1 MSKFLRYKKTGH
13 IVTLTMNAPASMNAL
28 SGPDQYGDFEK
39 YCAKINQDYDVRC
52 VILTGNGRAF
62 SAGGNVKDMQD
73 RNKKGQ
79 PPSVVI
85 RDWYKNG
92 IQRIPMAFY
101 NLEVPTIA
109 AVNGAA
115 TGAGCDLTCMADI
128 RIASTYARFAET
140 FVKIGISPGDGGAY
154 FLPRVISMS
163 NAAEMVFTG
172 ELIDAAKA
180 LETGLV
186 SQVVEPEELMNAA
199 KAMADRIAANPP
211 HALRLSK
218 KLLRESSNSTMNQLL
233 ELSAVYNAMLQH
245 TDDHRER
252 VDDLV
257 ARISSK
263 AKKKPAANRA
273 PAKKKAPTKRAA
285 AKK

>member
-1 MSKFLRYKKTGH
+1 MSKFLRYRKTGH
-13 IVTLTMNAPASMNAL
+13 IVTLTMNEPDSMNAL
-28 SGPDQYGDFEK
+28 SGPEQYADFEK
-39 YCAKINQDYDVRC
+39 YCARINQDYDIRC
-52 VILTGNGRAF
+52 VILTGAGKAF
-62 SAGGNVKDMQD
+62 SAGGNVKAMQE
-73 RNKKGQ
+73 RNRKGQ

-154 FLPRVISMS
+154 FLPRVISNS

-172 ELIDAAKA
+172 ELINADKALEIGLVSKVVEAKDLMKEAKA
-180 LETGLV
+180 L
-186 SQVVEPEELMNAA
+186 
-199 KAMADRIAANPP
+199 ADRIADNPP

-218 KLLRESSNSTMNQLL
+218 KLLRESSNSNMNQLL

-245 TDDHRER
+245 TEDHRDR

-257 ARISSK
+257 ARISSRGKQKTKAKSRAK
-263 AKKKPAANRA
+263 AKK
-273 PAKKKAPTKRAA
+273 
-285 AKK
+285 

>member
-13 IVTLTMNAPASMNAL
+13 IVTLTMNAPESMNAL
-28 SGPDQYGDFEK
+28 SGLDQYGDFEK

-73 RNKKGQ
+73 RNNKGQ

-128 RIASTYARFAET
+128 RIASTYARFSET

-172 ELIDAAKA
+172 ELIDATKA

-186 SQVVEPEELMNAA
+186 SQVVEPDELMNAA

-263 AKKKPAANRA
+263 EKKKPAAKRA
-273 PAKKKAPTKRAA
+273 PAKKKAPAKRAA

>member
-1 MSKFLRYKKTGH
+1 MSKFLRYRKTGH
-13 IVTLTMNAPASMNAL
+13 IVTLTMNEPDSMNAL
-28 SGPDQYGDFEK
+28 SGPDQYADFEK
-39 YCAKINQDYDVRC
+39 YCARINQDYDVRC
-52 VILTGNGRAF
+52 VILTGAGKAF
-62 SAGGNVKDMQD
+62 SAGGNVKAMQE
-73 RNKKGQ
+73 RNRKGQ

-128 RIASTYARFAET
+128 RIASTFARFAET

-154 FLPRVISMS
+154 FLPRVISNS

-172 ELIDAAKA
+172 ELINADKALEIGLVSKVVEAKDLMKEAKA
-180 LETGLV
+180 LAE
-186 SQVVEPEELMNAA
+186 
-199 KAMADRIAANPP
+199 RIADNPP

-218 KLLRESSNSTMNQLL
+218 TSALDGTLRCSVHRRRHLELRKARPFENRQNPLL
-233 ELSAVYNAMLQH
+233 EGVCEWNDSSLPPGILGGKACRC
-245 TDDHRER
+245 HRYPTARR
-252 VDDLV
+252 V
-257 ARISSK
+257 
-263 AKKKPAANRA
+263 
-273 PAKKKAPTKRAA
+273 
-285 AKK
+285 

>member
-13 IVTLTMNAPASMNAL
+13 IVTLTMNEPDSMNAL
-28 SGPDQYGDFEK
+28 SGPDQYADFEK

-52 VILTGNGRAF
+52 VILTGSGRAF
-62 SAGGNVKDMQD
+62 SAGGNVKAMKE
-73 RNKKGQ
+73 RNDKGQ

-172 ELIDAAKA
+172 ELINAAKA
-180 LETGLV
+180 LEIGLV

-199 KAMADRIAANPP
+199 KAMADRIADNPP

-218 KLLRESSNSTMNQLL
+218 KLLRESSNSSMNQLL

-263 AKKKPAANRA
+263 AKKKPA
-273 PAKKKAPTKRAA
+273 KRAA
-285 AKK
+285 TKKKKPAARKTAAKK

>member
-1 MSKFLRYKKTGH
+1 MSKFLRYKKAGH
-13 IVTLTMNAPASMNAL
+13 IVTLTMNDPDSMNAL
-28 SGPDQYGDFEK
+28 SGADQYADFEK

-52 VILTGNGRAF
+52 VILTGSGRAF
-62 SAGGNVKDMQD
+62 SAGGNVKDMKERND
-73 RNKKGQ
+73 RGQ

-172 ELIDAAKA
+172 ELINAGKA
-180 LETGLV
+180 LEIGLV
-186 SQVVEPEELMNAA
+186 SQVVEPDELMNAT
-199 KAMADRIAANPP
+199 KVMAERIAANPP

-263 AKKKPAANRA
+263 AKQKSER
-273 PAKKKAPTKRAA
+273 APTKKKTPAKRSA

>member
-1 MSKFLRYKKTGH
+1 MSKFLKYKKEGH
-13 IVTLTMNAPASMNAL
+13 IVTLTMNDPDTMNAL
-28 SGPDQYGDFEK
+28 SGPDQYDDFEK
-39 YCAKINQDYDVRC
+39 YCAKINEDYDVRC

-62 SAGGNVKDMQD
+62 SAGGNVKAMKE
-73 RNKKGQ
+73 RNDKGQ

-154 FLPRVISMS
+154 FLPRVIAMS

-180 LETGLV
+180 LEIGLV
-186 SQVVEPEELMNAA
+186 SKVVEPDQLLPEA
-199 KAMADRIAANPP
+199 KALAARIADNPP

-218 KLLRESSNSTMNQLL
+218 KLLRESSNSSMAQLL
-233 ELSAVYNAMLQH
+233 ELSATYNAMLQH
-245 TDDHRER
+245 TQDHRDR
-252 VDDLV
+252 VDALV
-257 ARISSK
+257 ARISSSS
-263 AKKKPAANRA
+263 KKKPAA
-273 PAKKKAPTKRAA
+273 KKKAA
-285 AKK
+285 AKAKK

>member
-13 IVTLTMNAPASMNAL
+13 IVTLTMNDPESMNAL
-28 SGPDQYGDFEK
+28 SGADQYADFEK

-52 VILTGNGRAF
+52 VILTGSGRAF
-62 SAGGNVKDMQD
+62 SAGGNVKDMKE
-73 RNKKGQ
+73 RNDKGQ

-172 ELIDAAKA
+172 ELINAAKA
-180 LETGLV
+180 LEIGLV
-186 SQVVEPEELMNAA
+186 SQVVEPDDLMNAA
-199 KAMADRIAANPP
+199 KVMAERITANPP

-252 VDDLV
+252 VNDLV
-257 ARISSK
+257 AQISSK
-263 AKKKPAANRA
+263 TKSKSKAKRV
-273 PAKKKAPTKRAA
+273 PAKKKVTAKQSATK
-285 AKK
+285 K

>member
-1 MSKFLRYKKTGH
+1 MSKFLRYKKAGH
-13 IVTLTMNAPASMNAL
+13 IVTLTMNDPDSMNAL
-28 SGPDQYGDFEK
+28 SGADQYADFEK

-52 VILTGNGRAF
+52 VILTGSGRAF
-62 SAGGNVKDMQD
+62 SAGGNVKDMKERND
-73 RNKKGQ
+73 RGQ

-172 ELIDAAKA
+172 ELINAGKA
-180 LETGLV
+180 LEIGLV
-186 SQVVEPEELMNAA
+186 SQVVEPDELMNAT
-199 KAMADRIAANPP
+199 KVMAERIAANPP

-218 KLLRESSNSTMNQLL
+218 KLLRNRSQNARLRRRKRPQNGQRRRSSPFGDSQLYPDM
-233 ELSAVYNAMLQH
+233 S
-245 TDDHRER
+245 D
-252 VDDLV
+252 
-257 ARISSK
+257 
-263 AKKKPAANRA
+263 
-273 PAKKKAPTKRAA
+273 
-285 AKK
+285 

>member
-13 IVTLTMNAPASMNAL
+13 IVTLTMNAPESMNAL
-28 SGPDQYGDFEK
+28 SGLDQYGDFEK

-73 RNKKGQ
+73 RNNKGQ

-186 SQVVEPEELMNAA
+186 SQVVEPDELMNAA

-263 AKKKPAANRA
+263 EKKKPAAKRA
-273 PAKKKAPTKRAA
+273 PAKKKAPAKRAA

>member
-1 MSKFLRYKKTGH
+1 MSKFLRYRKNGH
-13 IVTLTMNAPASMNAL
+13 IVTLTMNEPDSMNAL
-28 SGPDQYGDFEK
+28 SGPDQYADFEK
-39 YCAKINQDYDVRC
+39 YCSRINQDYDVRC
-52 VILTGNGRAF
+52 VILTGAGRAF
-62 SAGGNVKDMQD
+62 SAGGNVKAMQE
-73 RNKKGQ
+73 RNRKGQ

-154 FLPRVISMS
+154 FLPRVISNS

-172 ELIDAAKA
+172 ELISADKA
-180 LETGLV
+180 LEIGLV
-186 SQVVEPEELMNAA
+186 SKVVDPKNLMKEARA
-199 KAMADRIAANPP
+199 LAERIADNPP

-218 KLLRESSNSTMNQLL
+218 KLLRESSNSNMHQLL

-245 TDDHRER
+245 TEDHRDR
-252 VDDLV
+252 VDKLV
-257 ARISSK
+257 SQISSK
-263 AKKKPAANRA
+263 AKNKKKTRTK
-273 PAKKKAPTKRAA
+273 AKK
-285 AKK
+285 

>member
-13 IVTLTMNAPASMNAL
+13 IVTLTMNAPESMNAL

-73 RNKKGQ
+73 RNNKGQ

-172 ELIDAAKA
+172 ELIDAVKA

-186 SQVVEPEELMNAA
+186 SQVVEPDELMNAA
-199 KAMADRIAANPP
+199 KVMADRIAANPP

-263 AKKKPAANRA
+263 AKKKPAAKRA
-273 PAKKKAPTKRAA
+273 PSKKKAPPKRAA